1 MERKVKR
8 NQSYIYH
15 NIFGS
20 YVMEMERKK
29 KTETK
34 NENEKKLFEMVE
46 DYIEQ
51 A

>member
-34 NENEKKLFEMVE
+34 NEKKLFEMVE